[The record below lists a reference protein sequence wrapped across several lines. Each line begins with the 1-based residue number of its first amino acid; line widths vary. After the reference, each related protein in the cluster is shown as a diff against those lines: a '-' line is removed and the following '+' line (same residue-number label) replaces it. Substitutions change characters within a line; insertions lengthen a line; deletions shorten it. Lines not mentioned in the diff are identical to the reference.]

1 MAQSLNNQVGEAF
14 MKASLLKSSLLV
26 AAAVAAFGT
35 GSAQASDSVNVTVNA
50 TVVGVCKFFTAAPVM
65 NITNT
70 GTGSNIDPSSATTA
84 SGNAAIIYRCS
95 NGTSPTFTV
104 PATATVTCA
113 LCSGTPTMTPT
124 ITSANTGAG
133 TGMGTGKDQTLTTT
147 GQITQANFQNA
158 AAGVYTGSILVSV
171 TP

>member
-1 MAQSLNNQVGEAF
+1 MKNSVKVSLI
-14 MKASLLKSSLLV
+14 
-26 AAAVAAFGT
+26 AAALSGMLCAPA
-35 GSAQASDSVNVTVNA
+35 AQASDSVSVTVNA
-50 TVVGVCKFFTAAPVM
+50 TIVGVCKFFTAAPVV

-84 SGNAAIIYRCS
+84 TGNAPITYRCS

-113 LCSGTPTMTPT
+113 SCTGTPTMTPT
-124 ITSANTGAG
+124 ITSSNTGAG
-133 TGMGTGKDQTLTTT
+133 TGMGSGQDKTLTVT
-147 GQITQANFQNA
+147 GTLLQAAFQNA
-158 AAGVYTGSILVSV
+158 AAGAYTGNITVSV